1 MLVNKNMKKF
11 IIKYIREYS
20 PKTLHISMY
29 KYNFYKI
36 TKINE
41 VSLKDIGHIKYKKET

>member
-1 MLVNKNMKKF
+1 MKKV
-11 IIKYIREYS
+11 IIKYYTQYS
-20 PKTLHISMY
+20 LITSGVLMY